1 MSSARTRTTPV
12 SWFQDLGVST
22 KILSAVAVA
31 TLVGVLV
38 GVLGVSALGRTN
50 AATTAMYEGNVQG
63 IVEIT
68 AIRRLTLEM
77 RLNTVNQVSSLDAA
91 SIARYETAISAA
103 DADLA
108 ERLETFRAGAG
119 DAQTLETVDAFEA
132 GLADYVEVR
141 DEQLIPLGRE
151 NDVAEWTRV
160 RDDVAAPIIES
171 MMGHLN
177 DLVEAEKA
185 AAADA
190 AQDAEDAYAASRLQV
205 VVLLVAG
212 AVLAV
217 GLGIAVARSIVTRL
231 RGVQSVC
238 DALERGDLTVTSGA
252 TGGDEVGRMGMALDA
267 ALVSLRQ
274 VVSTIEESAGS
285 LAGAAEQMSG
295 TAQHIAAGA
304 EETAAQAGVVS
315 AAAEQVSRSVQ
326 TVASG
331 TEQMGASIREI
342 AQNATEAVRVAA
354 NAVDA
359 AHSTTE
365 TVNRLGASSKE
376 IGDVIKVITSIAEQ
390 TNLLALNATIEAARA
405 GEAGKGFAVVAGEV
419 KELAQET
426 ARATEDIARRVEA
439 IQADTGSAVTAIASI
454 SEVIDA
460 INGYQSTIASAV
472 EEQTATTNE
481 MDRSVTEAATG
492 SGDIAANIAGVAA
505 AADMT
510 TQGVGESQQ
519 AVSELARMSSD
530 LRVLVGQFTV

>member
-108 ERLETFRAGAG
+108 ERLETFRAGAA

-252 TGGDEVGRMGMALDA
+252 TGGDEVGRMGTALDT

-481 MDRSVTEAATG
+481 MSRSVTEAATG